1 VKIVALDVH
10 RNFGQIAMHEQGRI
24 RDAGRVAM
32 ERNAVLAFARTL
44 NTDDEVVLEE
54 TGNTA
59 VLVRLLSPFVRRV
72 VVANP
77 LQVRAIAHARV
88 SKREVPGNSRRWTHD
103 DLAVQVVSHP
113 SNHA

>member
-1 VKIVALDVH
+1 MKIVALDVH
-10 RNFGQIAMHEQGRI
+10 RNFGQIAVYERGAI
-24 RDAGRVAM
+24 RDAGRVGM

-44 NTDDEVVLEE
+44 KSEDEVVLEE

-88 SKREVPGNSRRWTHD
+88 KTVKIDARVLAKLHASGFLPEV
-103 DLAVQVVSHP
+103 
-113 SNHA
+113 